1 MRTIRR
7 AISRQSRFCPSR
19 LRPSRFFLVA
29 ASAGH
34 LAACLATSSSASADS
49 PFASAV
55 ISYVAGTG
63 AATGFTN
70 AASTLGSPERFS
82 GEGLIPGAVTPFQP
96 AFRPDEIVSLGVG
109 GSLVVTFD
117 HDVTDDPRNPFG
129 IDLIVFGNAFFTD
142 SSFGVGVVANRED
155 RRTAAPAANRLC
167 DHDGVAAPAGEDA
180 DPFAGEFRE

>member
-19 LRPSRFFLVA
+19 LCPSRLRPSRFCMVA
-29 ASAGH
+29 ATAGH
-34 LAACLATSSSASADS
+34 LAACLGIGSSASADS

-117 HDVTDDPRNPFG
+117 HDVTDASVYDIRKATINTMCRLVIGTRQYRNILLTERHVDTAIEWLLEIP
-129 IDLIVFGNAFFTD
+129 LIVN
-142 SSFGVGVVANRED
+142 
-155 RRTAAPAANRLC
+155 
-167 DHDGVAAPAGEDA
+167 
-180 DPFAGEFRE
+180 